1 MTDVITHVG
10 FMPENPH
17 DPDYVGTIAMLRYIA
32 GILKERGQY
41 FLFET
46 GQETPVVLLRAIED
60 IGTGNIG
67 INLDTA
73 NLILY
78 GKANPVDALDVFGK
92 YVRNTHMKDGC
103 YPTDGRHL
111 GRETPLGEGKVDF
124 PALIAKLKA
133 LGYTGPLTI
142 EREISGEQQLHDIL
156 AAKAMLEKLL

>member
-1 MTDVITHVG
+1 
-10 FMPENPH
+10 
-17 DPDYVGTIAMLRYIA
+17 
-32 GILKERGQY
+32 
-41 FLFET
+41 
-46 GQETPVVLLRAIED
+46 
-60 IGTGNIG
+60 
-67 INLDTA
+67 
-73 NLILY
+73 
-78 GKANPVDALDVFGK
+78 FGK

>member
-1 MTDVITHVG
+1 
-10 FMPENPH
+10 
-17 DPDYVGTIAMLRYIA
+17 
-32 GILKERGQY
+32 
-41 FLFET
+41 
-46 GQETPVVLLRAIED
+46 
-60 IGTGNIG
+60 
-67 INLDTA
+67 
-73 NLILY
+73 
-78 GKANPVDALDVFGK
+78 
-92 YVRNTHMKDGC
+92 MKDGC